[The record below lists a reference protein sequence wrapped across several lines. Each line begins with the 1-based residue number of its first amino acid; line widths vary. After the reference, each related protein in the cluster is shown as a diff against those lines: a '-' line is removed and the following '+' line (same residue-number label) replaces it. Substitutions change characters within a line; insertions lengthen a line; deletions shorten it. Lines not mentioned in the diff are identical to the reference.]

1 MHEFKADSA
10 VLLFGGVIV
19 WLIERCE
26 TDKSRINIKY
36 LLLMFVTAFAM
47 DVTKQQALY
56 VDFALGIYLVFTK
69 KFNITE
75 KVKILASLILAGV
88 VDLVVIFSIP
98 GLEITAIKNL
108 KNMPY
113 HDLSW
118 IIADAKTLIIA
129 QKYVVALLVM
139 MFIIWILK
147 KVKLPSLANKWFLVS
162 LLFFAGQTVGGC
174 KLGGNSG
181 NYEVGLV
188 CFLPFAVL
196 SADYLLT
203 NYILKEKRR
212 DVVMLCSLML
222 AVTMLY
228 VACSVPCKMASDVAD
243 KINTDTA
250 VSEYLSEV
258 ADGRKIMYNAG
269 NYMQI
274 ARSTAL
280 PGLDLDSVPSYIDEY
295 TNTRSDSIKNQTYDF
310 LYSSFSGDLLKLV
323 EENYTLVE
331 DPDMPESLHE
341 QLWIAKRLK

>member
-1 MHEFKADSA
+1 
-10 VLLFGGVIV
+10 
-19 WLIERCE
+19 
-26 TDKSRINIKY
+26 
-36 LLLMFVTAFAM
+36 
-47 DVTKQQALY
+47 
-56 VDFALGIYLVFTK
+56 
-69 KFNITE
+69 
-75 KVKILASLILAGV
+75 
-88 VDLVVIFSIP
+88 
-98 GLEITAIKNL
+98 
-108 KNMPY
+108 
-113 HDLSW
+113 
-118 IIADAKTLIIA
+118 
-129 QKYVVALLVM
+129 
-139 MFIIWILK
+139 
-147 KVKLPSLANKWFLVS
+147 
-162 LLFFAGQTVGGC
+162 
-174 KLGGNSG
+174 
-181 NYEVGLV
+181 
-188 CFLPFAVL
+188 
-196 SADYLLT
+196 
-203 NYILKEKRR
+203 
-212 DVVMLCSLML
+212 ML